1 MSISWRTLTFSSGV
15 VSGFIGAK
23 FTNKYVLLAGVTTG
37 IGIARAQK
45 CSPETLEKIDM
56 QGCRDYGFGY
66 VIGCVAYSYYSSYYG
81 KMLRERIHSTID
93 DPNIIQI
100 VHKARNSIFG
110 DGNESS
116 IGLSTCHRFIKAY
129 EKVDPNRDVR
139 IIIHTPGG
147 AVTAV
152 EAIVNCMLN
161 HTGTGRF
168 IAYIPY
174 YAYSGGCAIALSC
187 HEIIVTKNSI
197 VGPCDGQLTKG
208 FGGFSVS
215 SIMQAVEYKKDHGE
229 PIKEDWLALSRD
241 AGICHE
247 RQMKF
252 LDKIVAK
259 EIMSNET
266 KDKVYEE
273 LFTGKYNHD
282 TIFTPDQ
289 LIEMGLNVSVVDQM
303 PPEITHYLDQ

>member
-1 MSISWRTLTFSSGV
+1 MSTLTFASGC
-15 VSGFIGAK
+15 VSGFLGSK
-23 FTNKYVLLAGVTTG
+23 FTNKYLLLACASTTL
-37 IGIARAQK
+37 GIASIHK
-45 CSPETLEKIDM
+45 ISPENLAKIDEKK
-56 QGCRDYGFGY
+56 CREYGTGY
-66 VIGCVAYSYYSSYYG
+66 LVGVIAYNYYTSYYG
-81 KMLRERIHSTID
+81 KILRERVNGAMD

-100 VHKARNSIFG
+100 IHKERTSIFG
-110 DGNESS
+110 DGSESS

-129 EKVDPNRDVR
+129 EKVDPNRDIS

-174 YAYSGGCAIALSC
+174 YGYSGGCAIALSC
-187 HEIIVTKNSI
+187 HEIVVTKNSI

-215 SIMQAVEYKKDHGE
+215 SIMQAVAYKKDHGE

-241 AGICHE
+241 AEICHG

-259 EIMSNET
+259 GIMTNET
-266 KDKVYEE
+266 KEKVYEE

-282 TIFTPDQ
+282 TIFVPDQ
-289 LIEMGLNVSVVDQM
+289 LVGMGLNVSIVDQM
-303 PPEITHYLDQ
+303 PPEIMHYLE

>member
-1 MSISWRTLTFSSGV
+1 MIVGISTGIGVGSLTKIKPEQRDRIDADRVVDFGAGYILGV
-15 VSGFIGAK
+15 VSY
-23 FTNKYVLLAGVTTG
+23 T
-37 IGIARAQK
+37 
-45 CSPETLEKIDM
+45 
-56 QGCRDYGFGY
+56 
-66 VIGCVAYSYYSSYYG
+66 YYASYYG
-81 KMLRERIHSTID
+81 KIVREKINSIVD
-93 DPNIIQI
+93 DPNIIEI
-100 VHKARNSIFG
+100 IHKARNSLFG

-129 EKVDPNRDVR
+129 EKVDPNRDIK

-215 SIMQAVEYKKDHGE
+215 SIIQAVEYKKNHGE

-252 LDKIVAK
+252 LDKIVDK
-259 EIMSNET
+259 GIMTNET

-282 TIFTPDQ
+282 TIFVPDQ
-289 LIEMGLNVSVVDQM
+289 LIDMGLNVSIVDQM
-303 PPEITHYLDQ
+303 PPEIIHYLEK